1 MKSLNVTKKAISIS
15 VGFFLL
21 FWMQNVI
28 ASSVLSGMRIGQT
41 EDKTRIVFDLKQANK
56 YQVSQLS
63 NPSRLVIDFYNT
75 ANYLSFKRKH
85 ITDNRLFK
93 IRVSENKKR
102 VRVVLD
108 LHKTPQYES
117 FLLAKN
123 SKGKERLVLDLFDK
137 KQKVVKAKQSAK
149 PVVAKST
156 LKAKVEVPKSAVA
169 SKSQKITKQTVG
181 KVADVKSNNSSSATI
196 VATKSTVKKSEVVKK
211 TPQQSK
217 VTTKK
222 APVKSLLK
230 PQKNVKPLVNLIK
243 KTDSKPLIDKPTQ
256 QLLNQDSKVLAEQ
269 TQLVIAIDA
278 GHGGKDTGAI
288 GHNKVYEKQATLLMA
303 KQLKKMIDRQP
314 GMKAVLTR
322 EKDVFIPLSKRVKIA
337 KQKQADL
344 FISIHADA
352 FHDKSVRGGSVYV
365 LSERGASSTMAKLL
379 AKSENAAL
387 QDIRLNGMDDDV
399 AFALSDL
406 SREANIKASRKLAA
420 TVLKEMKK
428 TVKMHKH
435 SVQSAGFAVLKSID
449 MPSLLIETAFIS
461 NPSEARNLMS
471 RKFQKQM
478 ASAIANGL
486 ASYRKQT
493 APKQQWGETLYV
505 HYKVQRGDTLSQ
517 IAQAYQVSTLTLKK
531 VNNIKNANAL
541 YVGKKLKIPV
551 SEKMVAGL

>member
-169 SKSQKITKQTVG
+169 SKSQKIAKQTVG

-230 PQKNVKPLVNLIK
+230 PQKNVKPLVNLTK